1 MIRNSRNNEDFACG
15 VFIELQIAFDIVNH
29 DICLSKLSHCGIR
42 GVAFDWFKSYLID
55 RTQYVAMNNQKSEI
69 QTTKYGVIQGSVL
82 GHSLFVIYINDLTRS
97 IKNSKIHYFADDA
110 NLLYASSSLKEI
122 NKTINF
128 DLLNLVQ
135 RDSTNK
141 KALNVNKTVI
151 VTFAL
156 LVKSL
161 KK

>member
-55 RTQYVAMNNQKSEI
+55 RTRYAAMNNQKSEI
-69 QTTKYGVIQGSVL
+69 KTTKYGVLQGSIL
-82 GHSLFVIYINDLTRS
+82 GHSLFLIYLNDLSRS
-97 IKNSKIHYFADDA
+97 IKNSKIHYFADDT
-110 NLLYASSSLKEI
+110 NLLYTSSSLKDI

-135 RDSTNK
+135 
-141 KALNVNKTVI
+141 
-151 VTFAL
+151 
-156 LVKSL
+156 
-161 KK
+161 

>member
-1 MIRNSRNNEDFACG
+1 MRTLLVVSI
-15 VFIELQIAFDIVNH
+15 FIELQIAFDIVNH
-29 DICLSKLSHCGIR
+29 DIRLSKLSHCGIR

-97 IKNSKIHYFADDA
+97 IKNSKIHYFADNA

>member
-1 MIRNSRNNEDFACG
+1 MIRNSLNNENFACG

-29 DICLSKLSHCGIR
+29 DIRLSKLSHCGIR

-69 QTTKYGVIQGSVL
+69 QTTKYGVIQGSVF

-110 NLLYASSSLKEI
+110 NLLYAVVLSKRLTK
-122 NKTINF
+122 
-128 DLLNLVQ
+128 Q
-135 RDSTNK
+135 ST
-141 KALNVNKTVI
+141 LTY
-151 VTFAL
+151 
-156 LVKSL
+156 
-161 KK
+161 

>member
-1 MIRNSRNNEDFACG
+1 MRTLLVVSI
-15 VFIELQIAFDIVNH
+15 FIELQIAFDIVSH
-29 DICLSKLSHCGIR
+29 DIRLSKLSHCGIR

-69 QTTKYGVIQGSVL
+69 QTTKHGVIQGSVL

>member
-1 MIRNSRNNEDFACG
+1 MIRNSLNNENFACG

-29 DICLSKLSHCGIR
+29 DIRLSKLSRCGIR

-69 QTTKYGVIQGSVL
+69 QTTKYGVIQGSVF

-110 NLLYASSSLKEI
+110 NLFYAVVLSKRLTK
-122 NKTINF
+122 
-128 DLLNLVQ
+128 Q
-135 RDSTNK
+135 ST
-141 KALNVNKTVI
+141 LTY
-151 VTFAL
+151 
-156 LVKSL
+156 
-161 KK
+161 

>member
-1 MIRNSRNNEDFACG
+1 MRTLLVVSI
-15 VFIELQIAFDIVNH
+15 FIELQIAFDIVNH
-29 DICLSKLSHCGIR
+29 DIRLSKLSHCGIR

>member
-1 MIRNSRNNEDFACG
+1 MIRNSLSNENFACG

-29 DICLSKLSHCGIR
+29 DIRLSKLSHCGIR

-69 QTTKYGVIQGSVL
+69 QTTKYGVIQGSVF

-110 NLLYASSSLKEI
+110 NLLYAVVLSKRLTK
-122 NKTINF
+122 
-128 DLLNLVQ
+128 Q
-135 RDSTNK
+135 ST
-141 KALNVNKTVI
+141 LTY
-151 VTFAL
+151 
-156 LVKSL
+156 
-161 KK
+161 